1 MKETIEQATAAGI
14 DAEASGE
21 QQGKSNTSNKVLLVL
36 FAGVLMGALDIAIA
50 GPALPAMQASY
61 GVSDRAIP
69 WVFTIYVLF
78 NLIGTPLMAKFSDLF
93 GRRAVYVLNIGL
105 FALGSLLVVIAPTFG
120 VVLAGR
126 AIQGLGAGGIFP
138 VASAVIGDTFPPE
151 KRGSALGVIG
161 AVFGLAFV
169 IGPVIGGVLLA
180 FSWHWLFL
188 INLPIALVL
197 IVASLRLL
205 PATRPA
211 TRKPFD
217 LLGMGVLAFLLAT
230 VTYGIN
236 RIDTAN
242 VVTSLTSPVMI
253 SYLLAAVLLGALF
266 IAVEQRA
273 ADPVIRLS
281 LFGSRQ
287 VSLALIFAAG
297 AGLGE
302 ASIVFVP
309 KLLTGT
315 FGVTESAASFMLLPL
330 VLAMS
335 VGSPLAGKALDSVGS
350 RLVLLAGNILLVAG
364 MFTWGFYAGNLT
376 FFYVGSVFAGMALG
390 MLLGAPLRYIML
402 GEAAANERASA
413 QGALT
418 LFTSMGQ
425 LVGAALLGA
434 VIASRG
440 GGLPGYEEAYM
451 MVGVLAVALTL
462 LVFLLKPH
470 SAEVAT
476 HHAAAV

>member
-1 MKETIEQATAAGI
+1 MQVT
-14 DAEASGE
+14 GE
-21 QQGKSNTSNKVLLVL
+21 QTNTAGVSGGKQRKANASNSVLLVL
-36 FAGVLMGALDIAIA
+36 FIGVLMGALDIAIA
-50 GPALPAMQASY
+50 GPALPAMQSSY
-61 GVSDRAIP
+61 GVSDRTIP

-78 NLIGTPLMAKFSDLF
+78 NLIGTPLMAKLSDLF
-93 GRRAVYVLNIGL
+93 GRRAVYVLDVSL

-126 AIQGLGAGGIFP
+126 AVQGLGAGGIFP

-151 KRGSALGVIG
+151 KRGSALGLIG

-169 IGPVIGGVLLA
+169 IGPLVGGILLA

-188 INLPIALVL
+188 INLPVALAL

-211 TRKPFD
+211 NRKPFD
-217 LLGMGVLAFLLAT
+217 LAGMAVLALLLAT
-230 VTYGIN
+230 ITYGIN

-242 VVTSLTSPVMI
+242 VVASLTSPVMI
-253 SYLLAAVLLGALF
+253 TYLVATLLLVALF
-266 IAVEQRA
+266 ILVERGA

-287 VSLALIFAAG
+287 VSLALVFAAG

-335 VGSPLAGKALDSVGS
+335 VGSPLAGRALDKAGS
-350 RLVLLAGNILLVAG
+350 RVVVLAGNILLAAG
-364 MFTWGFYAGNLT
+364 MLTWGFFAGNLM
-376 FFYVGSVFAGMALG
+376 FFYVGAVLAGIALG
-390 MLLGAPLRYIML
+390 ILLGAPLRYIML
-402 GEAAANERASA
+402 GEAEASNRASA

-425 LVGAALLGA
+425 LTGAALLGA
-434 VIASRG
+434 VIASHS
-440 GGLPGYEEAYM
+440 GGLAGYEEAYM
-451 MVGVLAVALTL
+451 VIGALAIALTL
-462 LVFLLKPH
+462 PVFLLKSH
-470 SAEVAT
+470 SAEVAA
-476 HHAAAV
+476 HHAPAV